1 MTKTILSALALLAMG
16 LSTSG
21 CVLALA
27 AGAGAV
33 AADELNEDDGE
44 FDPLEKA
51 YDGDD
56 RTMPLVDDDADN
68 D

>member
-1 MTKTILSALALLAMG
+1 MKTTIIAFALLFAG

-21 CVLALA
+21 CVLGAA

-33 AADELNEDDGE
+33 GYDEATEDDGK

-56 RTMPLVDDDADN
+56 ETEPFDDN
-68 D
+68 